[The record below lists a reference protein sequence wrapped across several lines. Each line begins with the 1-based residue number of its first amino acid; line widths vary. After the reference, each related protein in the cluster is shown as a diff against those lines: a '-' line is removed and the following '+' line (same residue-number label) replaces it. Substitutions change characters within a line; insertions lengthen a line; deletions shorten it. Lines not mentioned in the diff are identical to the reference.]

1 MLSIRLNAVL
11 LLVLFSGVLSA
22 AKEEPGS
29 SVWNCRIYPCE
40 HKIVTDPVTGYP
52 LRFITT
58 AGATDRAFYF
68 THNSFLPDGS
78 MIVFSSDRSGRSE
91 YFGYLTATGELAQLL
106 PPGATNAGLAIVSRH
121 TNSVYVVREREVVE
135 WQVLIDLAAK
145 NKVRIRQRRIGTV
158 PAELSLKEA
167 LTENADGA
175 LLSLSAN
182 LANGQS
188 AIATMDIQTGQ
199 VKTILTTDIR
209 TSHVQFSH
217 NRPDLVMFAG
227 SGGHDSD
234 GQRLWLVDFSGK
246 GAWKLHPQQPGEL
259 VTHECWWVGNL
270 VTFCGGF
277 EKDGFKVESHVKIV
291 DINSHEVR
299 IIGAGSYWP
308 QGTDSQVAELNWWH
322 ASGDPYGR
330 WVAGDNWHGGI
341 ALFDAKTTQKHLL
354 TTGHRTYGRG
364 THPEVGWDTRGRF
377 VIFGSEYLGNPDVCI
392 VEIPKE
398 WQQ

>member
-1 MLSIRLNAVL
+1 MSIKPVSFAL
-11 LLVLFSGVLSA
+11 LLFFVGSSQLT
-22 AKEEPGS
+22 AKEDPSRAE
-29 SVWNCRIYPCE
+29 WNCRIYPSE
-40 HKIVTDPVTGYP
+40 HKVVTDPVTGYP
-52 LRFITT
+52 MRFITT
-58 AGATDRAFYF
+58 APGVDRAFYF

-78 MIVFSSDRSGRSE
+78 MIVFSSDRTGRSE

-106 PPGATNAGLAIVSRH
+106 PADASNAGLAIVSRH
-121 TNSVYVVREREVVE
+121 GNSVYVVRERDVYE
-135 WQVLIDLAAK
+135 WQVFIDLQAK
-145 NKVRIRQRRIGTV
+145 SKVRIRQRRIGAV

-167 LTENADGA
+167 LTENADGT

-182 LANGQS
+182 AANNQS
-188 AIATMDIQTGQ
+188 AIAVMDIQSGQ

-217 NRPDLVMFAG
+217 SRPDLIMFAG

-259 VTHECWWVGNL
+259 VTHECWWVGDL

-291 DINSHEVR
+291 DINSHQVR
-299 IIGAGSYWP
+299 IIGAGSYWS
-308 QGTDSQVAELNWWH
+308 QGTDSEVAELNWWH

-330 WVAGDNWHGGI
+330 WVAGDNWHGDI
-341 ALFDAKTTQKHLL
+341 AIFDAKTTQKHLL
-354 TTGHRTYGRG
+354 TTGHRTYGHG

-377 VIFGSEYLGNPDVCI
+377 VIFGSEYLGNPDVCV

-398 WQQ
+398 W

>member
-1 MLSIRLNAVL
+1 MF
-11 LLVLFSGVLSA
+11 FS
-22 AKEEPGS
+22 
-29 SVWNCRIYPCE
+29 
-40 HKIVTDPVTGYP
+40 
-52 LRFITT
+52 
-58 AGATDRAFYF
+58 
-68 THNSFLPDGS
+68 
-78 MIVFSSDRSGRSE
+78 
-91 YFGYLTATGELAQLL
+91 
-106 PPGATNAGLAIVSRH
+106 
-121 TNSVYVVREREVVE
+121 
-135 WQVLIDLAAK
+135 
-145 NKVRIRQRRIGTV
+145 
-158 PAELSLKEA
+158 
-167 LTENADGA
+167 
-175 LLSLSAN
+175 
-182 LANGQS
+182 
-188 AIATMDIQTGQ
+188 
-199 VKTILTTDIR
+199 
-209 TSHVQFSH
+209 
-217 NRPDLVMFAG
+217 

-234 GQRLWLVDFSGK
+234 DQHLWWWIFRQGRR
-246 GAWKLHPQQPGEL
+246 KLHPQQPEAGAR
-259 VTHECWWVGNL
+259 CWWVGNPGYL
-270 VTFCGGF
+270 LAAL
-277 EKDGFKVESHVKIV
+277 KDGFKVESHVKIV

>member
-1 MLSIRLNAVL
+1 M
-11 LLVLFSGVLSA
+11 
-22 AKEEPGS
+22 
-29 SVWNCRIYPCE
+29 
-40 HKIVTDPVTGYP
+40 
-52 LRFITT
+52 
-58 AGATDRAFYF
+58 
-68 THNSFLPDGS
+68 
-78 MIVFSSDRSGRSE
+78 
-91 YFGYLTATGELAQLL
+91 
-106 PPGATNAGLAIVSRH
+106 
-121 TNSVYVVREREVVE
+121 
-135 WQVLIDLAAK
+135 
-145 NKVRIRQRRIGTV
+145 
-158 PAELSLKEA
+158 
-167 LTENADGA
+167 
-175 LLSLSAN
+175 
-182 LANGQS
+182 
-188 AIATMDIQTGQ
+188 
-199 VKTILTTDIR
+199 
-209 TSHVQFSH
+209 
-217 NRPDLVMFAG
+217 
-227 SGGHDSD
+227 
-234 GQRLWLVDFSGK
+234 
-246 GAWKLHPQQPGEL
+246 
-259 VTHECWWVGNL
+259 THECWWVGNL